1 MKKMCYNG
9 LRDMCI
15 MVEEEMR
22 IITGTARGCRL
33 KAPKGMRT
41 RPTSDRIKESLFSIL
56 GSFVQ
61 GKEVL
66 DLFAGTG
73 SLGLEALSRGAAH
86 AVFVDRATVDILR
99 DNAEHTRLSGQSE
112 ILRGDV
118 FSILPKLKNEGRSFQ
133 LIFCDPPYHEG
144 LWENVLEWIDGS
156 GILSPGGLLIT
167 EHGGDEFL
175 PEGELCSLSCIR
187 EVRYGH
193 TSAIHIFQ
201 R

>member
-1 MKKMCYNG
+1 
-9 LRDMCI
+9 
-15 MVEEEMR
+15 MR
-22 IITGTARGCRL
+22 IITGSARGCRL

-73 SLGLEALSRGAAH
+73 SLGLEALSRGAAR

-118 FSILPKLKNEGRSFQ
+118 FSVLPRLTHEGRSFQ
-133 LIFCDPPYHEG
+133 LIFCDPPYNEG
-144 LWENVLEWIDGS
+144 LWERVLEWVDGS
-156 GILSPGGLLIT
+156 ELLSPEGLLII
-167 EHGGDEFL
+167 EHGGDESM
-175 PEGELCSLSCIR
+175 PEGELRSLSCIR

>member
-1 MKKMCYNG
+1 
-9 LRDMCI
+9 
-15 MVEEEMR
+15 MR
-22 IITGTARGCRL
+22 IITGSARGCRL
-33 KAPKGMRT
+33 KAPKGLNT

-56 GSFVQ
+56 GGFV
-61 GKEVL
+61 KDKHVL

-73 SLGLEALSRGAAH
+73 SLGLEALSRGAAS

-118 FSILPKLKNEGRSFQ
+118 FSILPKLEKAGRSFQ
-133 LIFCDPPYHEG
+133 LVFCDPPYYEG
-144 LWENVLEWIDGS
+144 LWECVLEWVDDS
-156 GILSPGGLLIT
+156 QLLSPEGLLIV
-167 EHGGDEFL
+167 EHGGDESL
-175 PEGELCSLSCIR
+175 PDRNLKSLSCIR